1 MSYCYTCSI
10 AHAQTIHSSR
20 WCRITWTGEKTR
32 CLFAETD
39 KMATHCYLLARI
51 YYLLLLDVVPGST
64 LCTLYEDTHHN
75 EAALYVQDNLN
86 TLAILLNKNTFYFLF
101 DCSLFYFFLHK
112 YHYCV

>member
-1 MSYCYTCSI
+1 MMQNSMD
-10 AHAQTIHSSR
+10 
-20 WCRITWTGEKTR
+20 WKKTR

-75 EAALYVQDNLN
+75 EAALIMYK
-86 TLAILLNKNTFYFLF
+86 II
-101 DCSLFYFFLHK
+101 
-112 YHYCV
+112 